1 MSLFRFLGLEKK
13 QAEEHAAAD
22 TDTIRHIVAELDR
35 MDLEKARYVAAFAY
49 VLGRV
54 ARADMHVSEEET
66 RVMERLVVEHGQL
79 RENEAVIVVQVAKTQ
94 GKLFGATEDYLVTRE
109 FNRMASREQK
119 LALLD
124 CLYAVCAADRDVP
137 VAEDDEIRQ
146 IAAEMGLAHPDFI
159 AIRSA
164 YRDYLSILKKS

>member
-1 MSLFRFLGLEKK
+1 MSLLRFLGLEKG
-13 QAEEHAAAD
+13 QAEEAD
-22 TDTIRHIVAELDR
+22 TDTIRNIVAELDR
-35 MDLEKARYVAAFAY
+35 MDIEKARYVAAFAY

-54 ARADMHVSEEET
+54 ARADMRVSEEET
-66 RVMERLVVEHGQL
+66 RVMERLVVEHGRLQ
-79 RENEAVIVVQVAKTQ
+79 ENEAVIVVQVAKTQ
-94 GKLFGATEDYLVTRE
+94 GKLFGATEDFLVTRE

-124 CLYAVCAADRDVP
+124 CLYAVCAADRDVS

-146 IAAEMGLAHPDFI
+146 VATELGLAHSDFI
-159 AIRSA
+159 AIRAA